1 MAFRGWGTVM
11 EIRTEEAA
19 NAVVVHFVGDAD
31 IFSVNSIREALQQ
44 ALEASGNRII
54 CELAGMEFVCSDA
67 LGCLINAR
75 HEAVT
80 RGGFLRL
87 AGPQNR
93 IADILATT
101 QLTKLFAVYKSVD
114 EALAV

>member
-1 MAFRGWGTVM
+1 M
-11 EIRTEEAA
+11 EIRTEKAA

-31 IFSVNSIREALQQ
+31 VFSVNSIREALEQ
-44 ALEASGNRII
+44 ALEASGNHVI
-54 CELAGMEFVCSDA
+54 CELAGMEYVCSDA
-67 LGCLINAR
+67 LGCLISAWR
-75 HEAVT
+75 EAQA

-101 QLTKLFAVYKSVD
+101 QLTRLFAVYKSVD